1 MCTKSTACS
10 GRARCLS
17 FRYRGSR
24 SKNRPDDTW
33 NGVSFS
39 DEEACAMAERNGF
52 EPRHRHGADT
62 QYFWLW
68 YFKKP

>member
-1 MCTKSTACS
+1 
-10 GRARCLS
+10 
-17 FRYRGSR
+17 
-24 SKNRPDDTW
+24 
-33 NGVSFS
+33 
-39 DEEACAMAERNGF
+39 MAERNGF